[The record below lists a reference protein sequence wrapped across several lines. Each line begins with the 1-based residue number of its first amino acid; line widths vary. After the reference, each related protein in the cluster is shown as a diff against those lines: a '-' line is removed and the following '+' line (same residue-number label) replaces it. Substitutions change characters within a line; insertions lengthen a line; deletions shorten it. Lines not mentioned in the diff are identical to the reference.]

1 MKSIL
6 FIFSVVARIQ
16 AHTLFQKVSVN
27 GVDQGDLTGV
37 RVPDSNFVR
46 TKPTTE
52 ASLTRLN
59 SQ

>member
-6 FIFSVVARIQ
+6 FLASFIAGTQ

-37 RVPDSNFVR
+37 RVPDSNFVGSQY
-46 TKPTTE
+46 P
-52 ASLTRLN
+52 LTAITNSN